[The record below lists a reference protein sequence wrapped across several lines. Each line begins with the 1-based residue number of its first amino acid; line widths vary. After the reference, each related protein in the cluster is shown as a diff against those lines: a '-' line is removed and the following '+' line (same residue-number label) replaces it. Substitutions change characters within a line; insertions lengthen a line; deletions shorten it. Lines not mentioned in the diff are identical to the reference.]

1 MLAARLHACERIVAE
16 SPDRVERRAAA
27 AEISQILEQMTWFL
41 EDYRDDV
48 VLVVRVQHLGLSTT

>member
-27 AEISQILEQMTWFL
+27 AEISRILEQMIWFL
-41 EDYRDDV
+41 EDY
-48 VLVVRVQHLGLSTT
+48 